1 MERTSSPVD
10 FSHFLLHCVAAAA
23 AAAPAVLFA
32 HADDYVHSLHGGEKK
47 DENSVRKEREKRIN
61 GFNLICLNDIRMH

>member
-32 HADDYVHSLHGGEKK
+32 HADDYVHSLHGGESWARANRKK
-47 DENSVRKEREKRIN
+47 R
-61 GFNLICLNDIRMH
+61 